1 MSDAPRF
8 NAEIFRRRQ
17 RGDQLKTLNRSIKAI
32 ETYMKKLGSNQM
44 YWDDAFLG
52 FLSISDAKIIK
63 ALNA

>member
-1 MSDAPRF
+1 
-8 NAEIFRRRQ
+8 
-17 RGDQLKTLNRSIKAI
+17 
-32 ETYMKKLGSNQM
+32 MKKLGSNQM